1 MSTRGRTKEPGAR
14 FEREITL
21 KDAAEMTG
29 CSGKV
34 LRRLIREGR
43 LQPMNMD
50 GNRMTVTLGALRDAG
65 LLAALGVE
73 GPGVPAAAHRGASAA
88 RDDDDEEAETQ
99 ASHSRE
105 RAAAERAETERVERE
120 RAARDRADKERA
132 EKDRAERDRAEKARA
147 EKERAEKERAEK
159 ERAERERAE
168 RERAE
173 RVRAEKE
180 RADRELLALEKAE
193 AERAERARADRE
205 RADRERAEAERL
217 ERERA
222 EQAEKVVPMHRV
234 RPAEDDPAAEGVD
247 DVAEADDF
255 DGDADPLEDPGDA
268 QAGDAAPDEVHTV
281 RILPAEE
288 DPQPPRLETLEGE
301 VEPRMSAAALMVT
314 GAPSGPFITAA
325 QIHELLRLLLSERE
339 AKSNEWQD
347 RAENLYREIIESQ
360 KARIAQLER
369 EKQELEEKA
378 AAQVRDVQ
386 GRLEGTLRMVPQGV
400 DLASLEQLNRDLRI
414 ELERREVQKSELERE
429 RDRLRDLVERL
440 KNDLSRSERRNLD
453 LAETLRKLRQMGP
466 VDRLFGREP
475 D

>member
-1 MSTRGRTKEPGAR
+1 MSTRGRTKDAGAR
-14 FEREITL
+14 PEREITL
-21 KDAAEMTG
+21 KDAAELTG

-43 LQPMNMD
+43 LQPMSME
-50 GNRMTVTLGALRDAG
+50 GNRMTVTLAALRDAG
-65 LLAALGVE
+65 LLPTLGAE
-73 GPGVPAAAHRGASAA
+73 GRGVSAPPPVA
-88 RDDDDEEAETQ
+88 GGTQSEDEDEEEAGGAQARIAGDGAATARAETDRVEQ
-99 ASHSRE
+99 Q
-105 RAAAERAETERVERE
+105 RAAAERAVAARVER
-120 RAARDRADKERA
+120 
-132 EKDRAERDRAEKARA
+132 
-147 EKERAEKERAEK
+147 

-168 RERAE
+168 RERVERERAE
-173 RVRAEKE
+173 RE
-180 RADRELLALEKAE
+180 RADHERAAKARVERDRADVERIAREHAE
-193 AERAERARADRE
+193 SERAERARADAERAQRE
-205 RADRERAEAERL
+205 RLEAERA

-234 RPAEDDPAAEGVD
+234 RPAEDDPASEGVD
-247 DVAEADDF
+247 DAADADDF
-255 DGDADPLEDPGDA
+255 DADADPLGDA
-268 QAGDAAPDEVHTV
+268 EDAQGRSPEVEERETV
-281 RILPAEE
+281 RILPADDEPE
-288 DPQPPRLETLEGE
+288 APRLETLEGE
-301 VEPRMSAAALMVT
+301 VQPRLGSASLMVT

-339 AKSNEWQD
+339 AKSNEWQE

-369 EKQELEEKA
+369 EKQELEEKSS
-378 AAQVRDVQ
+378 AQVRDVQ

-400 DLASLEQLNRDLRI
+400 DLGSLEQLNKDLRI

-453 LAETLRKLRQMGP
+453 LAETLRKLRAMGP
-466 VDRLFGREP
+466 VDRFLGREP